1 MSECIVDEPL
11 PVSLT
16 LLPHFNDAL
25 GEHFTGRRR
34 LVIRGKKAA
43 RFLDRV
49 PCGIES
55 RCQECDRVRIK
66 GCICGCICEKR
77 IYRNSGPLLTSGSAT
92 GTRPL
97 ASAGSDCVLV
107 KDGLSV
113 M

>member
-34 LVIRGKKAA
+34 LFIRGKKAA
-43 RFLDRV
+43 RFLDRL
-49 PCGIES
+49 PCSIES
-55 RCQECDRVRIK
+55 RCQECDRVWIK
-66 GCICGCICEKR
+66 GCICEKR
-77 IYRNSGPLLTSGSAT
+77 ICRNSGPLLTSGSAT
-92 GTRPL
+92 ETRPS
-97 ASAGSDCVLV
+97 ASTGSDCVLV
-107 KDGLSV
+107 RDVLSV